1 MVTPAQQL
9 VALSE
14 AGVAALQRG
23 DGDAALKAFGAA
35 LQLSAVPAQAH
46 LGLAY
51 AHALLKQHPQAL
63 LSADEA
69 LKVEPTNLRALM
81 LKADVFH
88 LLGDGPSALSF
99 YQAAMKAAPATSE
112 LGAELRNEL
121 ARAEAASAHYE
132 SKLQATVQHRLSKIG
147 ADAQGVSARF
157 SHSVEILLGKKQVF
171 VPQPKH
177 YYFPELPAIQFHDRA
192 RFSPWLDDVEAATE
206 AIREELLAVLKD
218 RGAFEPYVKR
228 DPKRAALVRGGM
240 LDNPDWGAF
249 YLRKNGVWIEE
260 NAKRCPRTTAALARV
275 PFADVPGRS
284 PSILFS
290 LLRPGAR
297 IPPHTGVANTR
308 LICHLPLIVPPSCGF
323 RVGNETRPWVEGR
336 AWVFDDTIE
345 HEAWNLSDQVR
356 VILLFDIWQ
365 PELSTAERACVRD
378 MFEALQE
385 LPGGQAEWDL

>member
-1 MVTPAQQL
+1 MTT
-9 VALSE
+9 LSRHVVE
-14 AGVAALQRG
+14 LTQTGVAALQQG
-23 DGDAALKAFGAA
+23 DGNAALKAFGAA
-35 LQLSAVPAQAH
+35 VELGAVDAPVH

-51 AHALLKQHPQAL
+51 AHALRKQHPQAL
-63 LSADEA
+63 AAADAA
-69 LKVEPTNLRALM
+69 LKLEPKNLRALL
-81 LKADVFH
+81 LKADIFH

-99 YQAAMKAAPATSE
+99 YQAAIKAAPATSE
-112 LGAELRNEL
+112 LGAELRNQL
-121 ARAEAASAHYE
+121 ARAEAASAHYAT
-132 SKLQATVQHRLSKIG
+132 KLQATVQHRLSKIS

-157 SHSVEILLGKKQVF
+157 SQSVDILLGKKQVF

-177 YYFPELPAIQFHDRA
+177 YYFPELPAIQFHERA

-218 RGAFEPYVKR
+218 RGAFQPYVKS

-260 NAKRCPRTTAALARV
+260 NAKRCPRTMEALARV
-275 PFADVPGRS
+275 PFAEVPGRS

-323 RVGNETRPWVEGR
+323 RVGNETRPWVEGK

-365 PELSTAERACVRD
+365 PDLSAAERVCVRD